1 MLEGMV
7 LSLLMT
13 SLMCVCKRCGTNIYS
28 FLISYTVIGSYC
40 AVFFC
45 QNKAFYVHGRYL
57 VVFDAHSTYS

>member
-40 AVFFC
+40 AVFFFVRI
-45 QNKAFYVHGRYL
+45 KLFMYMVGI
-57 VVFDAHSTYS
+57 